1 MKVCITAKESDIDK
15 HIILAAQATSS
26 TAAQAT
32 AVVAPVALGST
43 HTAHT
48 QEKDSAHVK
57 YNCIT
62 ISPY

>member
-1 MKVCITAKESDIDK
+1 MKVGITAKESDIDK
-15 HIILAAQATSS
+15 HIISAAQATSLA
-26 TAAQAT
+26 AAQAI
-32 AVVAPVALGST
+32 AVAAPIALGST

-48 QEKDSAHVK
+48 QERDSAHVK